1 MDESQAQRLL
11 DEAEGYRILG
21 AHAEALRRIEEVEG
35 AGGLPVE
42 AAFARGEYHRDRGEF
57 SLGRDAFRRVL
68 MARASD
74 VEATVGLGW
83 CEKRLGNVQGAVQAY
98 LEAVSRHP
106 NEPILSYN
114 LACYLSL
121 LGQREESL
129 EMLERAVRLRPAFRT
144 EARAEADFD
153 PVREDPR
160 FGALTSG
167 A

>member
-1 MDESQAQRLL
+1 MDERQVRRLL

-21 AHAEALRRIEEVEG
+21 AHTEALRRIEEVEG

-57 SLGRDAFRRVL
+57 APGRDAFRRVL
-68 MARASD
+68 AARPSD

-83 CEKRLGNVQGAVQAY
+83 CEKRLGNVPGAVQAY
-98 LEAVSRHP
+98 REAVWRHP
-106 NEPILSYN
+106 NEPILPYN

-129 EMLERAVRLRPAFRT
+129 QMLERALRLRPAFQV
-144 EARAEADFD
+144 EARSEPDFD
-153 PVREDPR
+153 PVRDDPR